1 MAAEQAWSVP
11 RARPDTDL
19 DGREI
24 APRPTTE
31 HDDRNLAARAAPE
44 ESKAVASVTME
55 RLARAPEAVAGRL
68 VGRPHTRS
76 AETARVVR
84 RALGR
89 HTCRLGHCQGGRW
102 HAAAL
107 RQPAKRLELV
117 VVLGMK
123 PTEAKQPVAHL

>member
-11 RARPDTDL
+11 RARPETDL

-24 APRPTTE
+24 APRTTTE

-84 RALGR
+84 RALRR
-89 HTCRLGHCQGGRW
+89 HTCRLGHCQGGTLTLLLRCVSRPS
-102 HAAAL
+102 AL
-107 RQPAKRLELV
+107 SWSWFSA
-117 VVLGMK
+117 
-123 PTEAKQPVAHL
+123 